1 MTLSLLVLQER
12 VVAEETRMK
21 LQRLVAMGPH
31 IQEWAAGLHKYMEE
45 VNSVV
50 VENCIEQPVVVV
62 NGGLEVGEATHTLLM
77 VVVMEMVVVCDGREV
92 VEARTQDMVAVM
104 VVVAVEVVIQ
114 CKEVAVEA
122 VLYKEVGKGEVG
134 NGRGVEVA
142 VMNKDKLEAVVN
154 AQEAG
159 VNAQEAG
166 VSSTCKELV
175 EVENSVEKAVEVNL
189 VAAVVGSG
197 HNREGRMVGEVM
209 AVVEVE
215 VEVVEASKL
224 AVEVMV
230 EAETEVVVVE
240 VSTLVVEVMVAV
252 AAVRKLVAVAVAEEV
267 RVMAAAEAVERES
280 QQEAKEQEFGV

>member
-1 MTLSLLVLQER
+1 
-12 VVAEETRMK
+12 MK

-92 VEARTQDMVAVM
+92 VEARTQDM
-104 VVVAVEVVIQ
+104 
-114 CKEVAVEA
+114 
-122 VLYKEVGKGEVG
+122 
-134 NGRGVEVA
+134 VA

-230 EAETEVVVVE
+230 EAETEVVGSKLAVEVVSILGEVARAVEVVVE

>member
-1 MTLSLLVLQER
+1 
-12 VVAEETRMK
+12 MK

-114 CKEVAVEA
+114 CKEVAV
-122 VLYKEVGKGEVG
+122 
-134 NGRGVEVA
+134 
-142 VMNKDKLEAVVN
+142 MNKDKL
-154 AQEAG
+154 EAG

-230 EAETEVVVVE
+230 EAETEVVGSKLAVE
-240 VSTLVVEVMVAV
+240 VVSILGEVARAVEVVVSKLGEVVREVVVEVMVAV
-252 AAVRKLVAVAVAEEV
+252 AAVRKLVAVAVAVAMAMVEEVEVSKPVEEEV